1 MAKTTKLGRMVTY
14 LNGLLLLK
22 SHNAFITWSCEITWQ
37 TETIMSPIPQ
47 CVWKPNLVTTCL
59 QWLLLTIK
67 SYNTLFT
74 WSRTVTW
81 KTKTIASPRNLGD
94 GELLREA
101 PAHKVPWHFNQVVL
115 QGHVTHSVLYISICS
130 RSIGTKHDNVATHCE
145 ALPHINS
152 HNSLSMCS
160 HEVTQQI

>member
-22 SHNAFITWSCEITWQ
+22 SHNAFITWSWEITWRA
-37 TETIMSPIPQ
+37 ETIMSPIPQ
-47 CVWKPNLVTTCL
+47 CVWQPNLFTTCL

-81 KTKTIASPRNLGD
+81 KTKTITSPRNLGD
-94 GELLREA
+94 GDLLWEA
-101 PAHKVPWHFNQVVL
+101 PAHKVPWHFDHVILSEKLKMLYLYYLDTYGQQTW
-115 QGHVTHSVLYISICS
+115 QGGVHIIRSSHS
-130 RSIGTKHDNVATHCE
+130 
-145 ALPHINS
+145 
-152 HNSLSMCS
+152 
-160 HEVTQQI
+160 

>member
-81 KTKTIASPRNLGD
+81 KTKTIPSPRNLGD

-101 PAHKVPWHFNQVVL
+101 PAHKVPWHFDHMVL
-115 QGHVTHSVLYISICS
+115 REKLKMLYLYYLDTYRQQTWQGGVHII
-130 RSIGTKHDNVATHCE
+130 RS
-145 ALPHINS
+145 S
-152 HNSLSMCS
+152 HL
-160 HEVTQQI
+160 